1 MQTRDEVRVCIT
13 VENSP
18 SPSRVYIRLC
28 KYGKRFLLLK
38 YNLHVHK
45 ERKRYI
51 NINKFLQLDTNML
64 THNESFESSTR
75 IIDQD
80 VSRISPLMTAFL
92 YCLYAAVFS
101 LALIGNILSLITCYC
116 TYKDMASVLLCFIA
130 TLASADLLL
139 TFLSIFNLIS
149 FIGDDDWI
157 FGNLICKAHSSLVE
171 FCYTV
176 SIFTLVAISR
186 ERLRA
191 VSSPLLAR
199 VERSAKQKLVLV
211 GIWVIGILTCTPLL
225 YAYHIVEDKE
235 TGKSKCLNKQ
245 MGDKG
250 RQIYYSIQLGL
261 LFLVP
266 LVFMTW
272 AHIRIFK
279 LLSIH
284 ERTRSSLL
292 SVSDE
297 RQGLHQNKVTRML
310 AVVTVIFF
318 VCYAPFMVIRELRY
332 FYIYNGAGIWHLS
345 QIMIF
350 IQAAVNPIIYCFFSQ
365 QFRYTL
371 KYFFCCCFKRAKNL

>member
-1 MQTRDEVRVCIT
+1 
-13 VENSP
+13 
-18 SPSRVYIRLC
+18 
-28 KYGKRFLLLK
+28 
-38 YNLHVHK
+38 
-45 ERKRYI
+45 
-51 NINKFLQLDTNML
+51 ML
-64 THNESFESSTR
+64 THNESFENSTR

-80 VSRISPLMTAFL
+80 VSRISPLMTVFLSFL
-92 YCLYAAVFS
+92 YATVFS
-101 LALIGNILSLITCYC
+101 LALIGNTVSLITCYC

-130 TLASADLLL
+130 SLASVDLLL
-139 TFLSIFNLIS
+139 TLLSIFNLIS
-149 FIGDDDWI
+149 FIGDDDWS
-157 FGNLICKAHSSLVE
+157 FGNLICKAYGFLIE

-176 SIFTLVAISR
+176 SILTLMAISR

-199 VERSAKQKLVLV
+199 VERSAKQKLILV

-235 TGKSKCLNKQ
+235 TGKPKCLNKQ

-250 RQIYYSIQLGL
+250 RQIYYSLQAGL
-261 LFLVP
+261 LFLIP

-284 ERTRSSLL
+284 ERTRASLL

-297 RQGLHQNKVTRML
+297 REGLNHNKVTRML
-310 AVVTVIFF
+310 AVVTVVFF
-318 VCYAPFMVIRELRY
+318 VCYGPFMAIRELKY
-332 FYIYNGAGIWHLS
+332 FYIYNGKGIWNLS

-350 IQAAVNPIIYCFFSQ
+350 IQTAVNPIIYCFFSQ

>member
-1 MQTRDEVRVCIT
+1 
-13 VENSP
+13 
-18 SPSRVYIRLC
+18 
-28 KYGKRFLLLK
+28 
-38 YNLHVHK
+38 
-45 ERKRYI
+45 
-51 NINKFLQLDTNML
+51 ML
-64 THNESFESSTR
+64 AHNESFENSTR
-75 IIDQD
+75 IIAQS
-80 VSRISPLMTAFL
+80 VSRVSPLKTVFL
-92 YCLYAAVFS
+92 YCFYAIVFS
-101 LALIGNILSLITCYC
+101 LALIGNSLSLITCYC

-139 TFLSIFNLIS
+139 TLLSIFELIA
-149 FIGDDDWI
+149 FIGDGDW
-157 FGNLICKAHSSLVE
+157 FGGYLICKAQSFLIES
-171 FCYTV
+171 CYTV
-176 SIFTLVAISR
+176 SILTLMAISR

-199 VERSAKQKLVLV
+199 VERSAEQKLILV

-235 TGKSKCLNKQ
+235 TGKSKCINEQ

-250 RQIYYSIQLGL
+250 RQIYYSIQAVL

-272 AHIRIFK
+272 AHVRIFK

-292 SVSDE
+292 SVLDE
-297 RQGLHQNKVTRML
+297 RQGQHQKKVTRML

-318 VCYAPFMVIRELRY
+318 LCYGPFIVIREFKY
-332 FYIYNGAGIWHLS
+332 FYIYNGIGIWHLS
-345 QIMIF
+345 QMMIF

-371 KYFFCCCFKRAKNL
+371 KYFFCCCFKRAKKL